1 MECPVCYE
9 SEACCKFTC
18 GHNFCNECTKNWFQK
33 GQSTCP
39 MCRASMCFKGI
50 TKKKKQWYQ
59 EKRQETYENLVNHM
73 FNELM
78 EDYSDIVL
86 QCLAAIQYRYRY
98 SIYKY
103 PTISCD
109 RLDLVM
115 RMVWVDIDYMMNTH
129 QDIIFYEPWTY
140 QKYILVSKTEY
151 GIKKYKLL

>member
-1 MECPVCYE
+1 
-9 SEACCKFTC
+9 
-18 GHNFCNECTKNWFQK
+18 
-33 GQSTCP
+33 
-39 MCRASMCFKGI
+39 
-50 TKKKKQWYQ
+50 
-59 EKRQETYENLVNHM
+59 
-73 FNELM
+73 M